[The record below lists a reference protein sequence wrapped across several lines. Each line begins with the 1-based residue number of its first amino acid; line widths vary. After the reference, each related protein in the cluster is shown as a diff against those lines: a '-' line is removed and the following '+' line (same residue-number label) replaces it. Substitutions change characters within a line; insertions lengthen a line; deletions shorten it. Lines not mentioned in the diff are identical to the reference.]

1 MVSTSG
7 FDGDDTD
14 SPADASDP
22 PDVKVRRP
30 PLLWLTLPPSGE
42 GDGPARGVCLQCGL
56 EPSRGLDV
64 LLAVL

>member
-22 PDVKVRRP
+22 PDVKVRLP
-30 PLLWLTLPPSGE
+30 PLLVDPPSL
-42 GDGPARGVCLQCGL
+42 R
-56 EPSRGLDV
+56 
-64 LLAVL
+64 